1 MVHRFE
7 ETIGGRAYHIEVT
20 PVRDSWRAQ
29 LARMP
34 GMPTAMMP
42 FYGTTPAAAARQLA
56 DWLTLAHRRRT
67 ASSTDPARKA
77 APPTTLA

>member
-1 MVHRFE
+1 
-7 ETIGGRAYHIEVT
+7 
-20 PVRDSWRAQ
+20 
-29 LARMP
+29 MP